1 MIIIQKRC
9 FVTSWC
15 FWKVY
20 WHVFKILQATNREL
34 IGVHIST
41 MVNEAIRLKFKKS
54 YKLKYFWETYATN
67 TTIFCAQ
74 KLYNRGEIVCF
85 FLYLKCL
92 LKTHEFILIAFFTI
106 LLIFSQNLADL
117 WDDRFLIDKEY
128 DIVIEK

>member
-1 MIIIQKRC
+1 M
-9 FVTSWC
+9 
-15 FWKVY
+15 
-20 WHVFKILQATNREL
+20 
-34 IGVHIST
+34 
-41 MVNEAIRLKFKKS
+41 RLSDSNSKKN

-67 TTIFCAQ
+67 ATIFCAQ

-117 WDDRFLIDKEY
+117 WDDRFLIDQNLLKRLKICPANNFVRLKFCPI
-128 DIVIEK
+128 IVYRNTWLGNIIIIFIIEQICWN